1 MPIQGILTGGTQ
13 PQGGGGLFAGL
24 GDKVRARENYD
35 KKKNTIVRSALKKG
49 KSWEDI
55 SKETGL
61 DVAEVKSL
69 SEAIDPNYGIKKPKS
84 LVTTAKDNVKKNISS
99 ALDFGGAVESV
110 IQDVTGGTARKEKL
124 LEDQQKLISLRKKE
138 IERSGVLSP
147 ETKKKLIGELTA
159 QQRGIFAKATAERS
173 NQLGELNRTLENPV
187 IRGGA
192 AFGAGVKR
200 SGEGVAQG
208 VGGIYDLAT
217 PGKGQSRL
225 TQAATRSAEGSD
237 KFVQDNQLSDVAYK
251 GGQLT
256 GEALQLLTGTKA
268 IKAMASLPGASKLV
282 AVAGKADELENL
294 LRTVNKGGKAGDAA
308 ITAARHL
315 LDPARVA
322 NVVGNTAVDQGQ
334 LSARGQDINAKTVG
348 TSVGLNYALG
358 GILDGASAGLT
369 RRATNKA
376 NIAQDAATLADNAR
390 INDQMAGAGD
400 LVPGQRQLT
409 SGTSSATAVDQPT
422 LTQDLPTTPGSTT
435 VNNGVPRAA
444 QRTEALAIE
453 NGLAESGFDL
463 QPTAK
468 MNMADQ
474 ADKALN
480 VINTDYEAAK
490 RIALGEVD
498 APGDLRASVMYEA
511 VKQQAVKDGDSAL
524 LYKLA
529 KESSVPTA
537 GKEAGQFIK
546 GFDYKNPSDP
556 TVAMKDILDARAKSK
571 VKDIPK
577 DLTPEEADTLTKMA
591 QDVADKKAAIL
602 DGGDRLDYGES
613 VVKMRR
619 YKNDLIDD
627 TKSFKEKN
635 APRGLVTATF
645 GTLKSLKSS
654 LDNSFFGRQGFK
666 VLTTHPKAWG
676 KAFVKSWGDIAM
688 GISGKDALDVL
699 DADILSR
706 PNSIN
711 NIYKKMGLDVG
722 AIEDAFPSSLP
733 EKIPGFGRVFKASEY
748 AYTGAAHRMR
758 ADLADQLL
766 DKAERAGVDITDK
779 KQLESLGK
787 LINSMT
793 GRGHLGKAEGGADTL
808 NNLFFSAR
816 NWKSNFDTITA
827 HQLQKD
833 VSPFV
838 RKEAAVNLLKMI
850 AATSAVMTAASA
862 WKPGS
867 VEWDPR
873 SSNFGKIKIGNTR
886 FEMTGGMASIATV
899 ASRIATQETKSSTSD
914 RITKLNSDE
923 FGAKSTWDVLMDYA
937 EGKMSPGAQV
947 IKQVMTGKDFV
958 GNAVTPA
965 SIAKDALMPL
975 PVSNYQELKND
986 PKSANTVLSMI
997 ADGLGIG
1004 TNTYSANK
1012 DWNQV
1017 STKRIQGFKKTV
1029 DAQTFAT
1036 ANNDFNE
1043 EYNRWFEDVR
1053 RNEKYKNISE
1063 DMRKTLI
1070 NQKKQDLTDSILER
1084 YGYKYKQERKQSG
1097 DKQTLNELKDL

>member
-1 MPIQGILTGGTQ
+1 
-13 PQGGGGLFAGL
+13 
-24 GDKVRARENYD
+24 V
-35 KKKNTIVRSALKKG
+35 
-49 KSWEDI
+49 
-55 SKETGL
+55 L
-61 DVAEVKSL
+61 DA
-69 SEAIDPNYGIKKPKS
+69 
-84 LVTTAKDNVKKNISS
+84 
-99 ALDFGGAVESV
+99 
-110 IQDVTGGTARKEKL
+110 
-124 LEDQQKLISLRKKE
+124 
-138 IERSGVLSP
+138 
-147 ETKKKLIGELTA
+147 
-159 QQRGIFAKATAERS
+159 
-173 NQLGELNRTLENPV
+173 
-187 IRGGA
+187 
-192 AFGAGVKR
+192 
-200 SGEGVAQG
+200 
-208 VGGIYDLAT
+208 
-217 PGKGQSRL
+217 
-225 TQAATRSAEGSD
+225 
-237 KFVQDNQLSDVAYK
+237 
-251 GGQLT
+251 
-256 GEALQLLTGTKA
+256 
-268 IKAMASLPGASKLV
+268 
-282 AVAGKADELENL
+282 
-294 LRTVNKGGKAGDAA
+294 
-308 ITAARHL
+308 
-315 LDPARVA
+315 
-322 NVVGNTAVDQGQ
+322 
-334 LSARGQDINAKTVG
+334 
-348 TSVGLNYALG
+348 
-358 GILDGASAGLT
+358 ASAGLT

-400 LVPGQRQLT
+400 LASELPTPGQRQLGAGSPQPVQTAGASGGVMQTNVPAT
-409 SGTSSATAVDQPT
+409 SDLKRLEVVQKKIASAQKRGGLGAEEARALMQERTMLIERIQNPTVAQGVPTPTTGSTSSATAVDQPT
-422 LTQDLPTTPGSTT
+422 LTQDIPTTPGSTT